1 MTDGAPAPKPRPLR
15 ASFVLILST
24 LTIMAPL
31 SIDMY
36 LPALPSI
43 AQAFGVGDGPIQLT
57 LTSYFLGFAV
67 GQSFYGPV
75 VDRFGRKPPL
85 YVGMGLFAIASFGC
99 ALAPSVNTLIALRF
113 LQALGACS
121 GGVVSRAIVRDLF
134 TPVEAA
140 RVYAAL
146 ALVTG
151 LGPLLAPMLGG
162 YVLLVSGWRTIF
174 VIIGVF
180 TLMLLTAVHFRLP
193 ESKRALASV
202 EHRAQAF
209 AIGRI
214 IGNYGLL
221 LKDRHFLGY
230 ALCAAFPLAGMFT
243 YVSGSPFVF
252 IGVYHLP
259 AEQFGFVF
267 GANALMLIIGAQIN
281 GRIVGRYP
289 PAQILRVAILAQ
301 AIAGLV
307 MVAQAVTGFGGFI
320 GLVVCIASFTFCVGF
335 IIANAMVM
343 AMVPFGQI
351 AGMASALLGTIQFVT
366 GAIAATLQSALPKG
380 YALPMAA
387 GMAAC
392 GVAGLLSNRYV
403 VKTRTDVA
411 PTS

>member
-1 MTDGAPAPKPRPLR
+1 MTDSVPAPKPRPLR
-15 ASFVLILST
+15 VGFVLILST

-36 LPALPSI
+36 LPALPAI

-57 LTSYFLGFAV
+57 LTSYFLGFAL

-85 YVGMGLFAIASFGC
+85 YIGMGLFALASFGC
-99 ALAPSVNTLIALRF
+99 AMATSVEMLIGLRL

-151 LGPLLAPMLGG
+151 LGPLLAPMIGG
-162 YVLLVSGWRTIF
+162 YVLLVASWRWIF
-174 VIIGVF
+174 TIIGVVA
-180 TLMLLTAVHFRLP
+180 LILLTLVHFRLP
-193 ESKRALASV
+193 ESQRSAASI
-202 EHRAQAF
+202 EQRAQAF
-209 AIGRI
+209 SIGRI
-214 IGNYGLL
+214 IGIYGRLL
-221 LKDRHFLGY
+221 RDRHFLGF
-230 ALCAAFPLAGMFT
+230 ALCAAFPLAAMFT

-252 IGVYHLP
+252 IGVYDLP
-259 AEQFGFVF
+259 AEEFGMIF
-267 GANALMLIIGAQIN
+267 GANALMLMAGAQIN
-281 GRIVGRYP
+281 GRIVGRYS
-289 PAQILRVAILAQ
+289 PATILKWACRAQ
-301 AIAGLV
+301 ALAGLLLV
-307 MVAQAVTGFGGFI
+307 EQALTGFGGFVGLMICI
-320 GLVVCIASFTFCVGF
+320 GAFTLCVGF

-343 AMVPFGQI
+343 AMVPYGQT

-366 GAIAATLQSALPKG
+366 GAIAATVQSLLPKG
-380 YALPMAA
+380 HTLPMAA

-392 GVAGLLSNRYV
+392 GIAGVISNRFI
-403 VKTRTDVA
+403 VKNRADVA
-411 PTS
+411 STS